1 MELTVFFCFTA
12 FRKPIQLDNSRD
24 SVSIADEIKET
35 VAYRRRFDEEE
46 ERETSTVD
54 RDVSEMESS
63 WKRES
68 LRNILLGGRGKAEIS
83 RVKLERWL
91 IMWFSGHELHS
102 STKVIELLF
111 RNDRQNDRICLIT
124 NKERFYVRLVDKIVP
139 LTRLH
144 NYFIDSTKI
153 IHGNIQ
159 MRYNSVGLKFSWR
172 FQRSVFVELLVRL
185 GTIIIFMLHKLPCK
199 FHRGEYAFVRAC

>member
-54 RDVSEMESS
+54 RDVSEMDSS

-68 LRNILLGGRGKAEIS
+68 LRNILLGGRGKAEGET
-83 RVKLERWL
+83 R
-91 IMWFSGHELHS
+91 
-102 STKVIELLF
+102 KVA
-111 RNDRQNDRICLIT
+111 NNVVQW
-124 NKERFYVRLVDKIVP
+124 
-139 LTRLH
+139 TR
-144 NYFIDSTKI
+144 TT
-153 IHGNIQ
+153 
-159 MRYNSVGLKFSWR
+159 
-172 FQRSVFVELLVRL
+172 FVYES
-185 GTIIIFMLHKLPCK
+185 H
-199 FHRGEYAFVRAC
+199 